1 MVMWILDK
9 STIPND
15 EVFFHDY
22 LFVNDHTST
31 VTSNTVR
38 WANYIFLSAKV
49 EL

>member
-15 EVFFHDY
+15 EVFFHVY

-31 VTSNTVR
+31 ATSVTAR
-38 WANYIFLSAKV
+38 
-49 EL
+49 